1 MEQNHNML
9 RGISEN
15 GGIVFYGVDS
25 TEIVREMERLHKT
38 SAVTTAA
45 LGRLLTAASM
55 MGIMLKSTQDS
66 VTLQIKGGGPTGRL
80 LAVSDG
86 TGNVK
91 GYVEHPVVELPPR
104 ADGHLNV
111 GAAVG
116 KDGTLDVIRD
126 LGMREPYIGQVP
138 LTSGEIAAEIYTAQ
152 KDTGERVSHI
162 VLMGIGEPL
171 DNLDNVLR
179 FLELVNHPDGL
190 NIGMRHI
197 SLSTCGVIPGIDRLS
212 DLELQLTLSV
222 SLHAPD
228 SETRSKIMPVNRAYD
243 VEKLFDA
250 CHRYFKKTGRR
261 ISFEYAMID
270 GINDHDWQADLIA
283 KKLKG
288 MPGHVNLIPL
298 NDVAESPLK
307 PSRRVAAF
315 QKRLESHG
323 LTATVRRS
331 LGGDI
336 DASCGQLRRKEM
348 EERKKGAAES

>member
-66 VTLQIKGGGPTGRL
+66 VTLQIKGGGPAGRL

-138 LTSGEIAAEIYTAQ
+138 LTSGEIAEDITSYYAYSEQIPTVCALGVLVDKDLSIACAGGYLLQLLPGATDAEITRLEQNIAAMPSVTELLRAGKTPQ
-152 KDTGERVSHI
+152 DMMELAMAGFDPQVLDTREVQYQCDCSEERTKNMLLS
-162 VLMGIGEPL
+162 LG
-171 DNLDNVLR
+171 R
-179 FLELVNHPDGL
+179 KELVKLRDEDPKCEVVCHFCHTKYEFDL
-190 NIGMRHI
+190 N
-197 SLSTCGVIPGIDRLS
+197 
-212 DLELQLTLSV
+212 ELL
-222 SLHAPD
+222 A
-228 SETRSKIMPVNRAYD
+228 ETTPE
-243 VEKLFDA
+243 EK
-250 CHRYFKKTGRR
+250 
-261 ISFEYAMID
+261 
-270 GINDHDWQADLIA
+270 
-283 KKLKG
+283 
-288 MPGHVNLIPL
+288 
-298 NDVAESPLK
+298 
-307 PSRRVAAF
+307 
-315 QKRLESHG
+315 
-323 LTATVRRS
+323 
-331 LGGDI
+331 
-336 DASCGQLRRKEM
+336 
-348 EERKKGAAES
+348 